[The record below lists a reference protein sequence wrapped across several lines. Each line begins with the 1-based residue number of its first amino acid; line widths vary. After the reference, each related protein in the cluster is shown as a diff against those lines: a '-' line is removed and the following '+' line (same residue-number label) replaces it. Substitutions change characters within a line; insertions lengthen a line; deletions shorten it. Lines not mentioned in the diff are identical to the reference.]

1 MKMRITEILLCLVIV
16 ALSSSSHVWSDQIFP
31 AHLVG
36 TFSRNN
42 REPKYKIDFLPED
55 SPFHPGDNLESMV
68 MLDKDGNRFLC
79 YLPKEEKATSGWTS
93 SQQNIS
99 TVMMETQKQ
108 VKLKTPDELLQPLSE
123 KCLLRQEGWWSYEFC
138 HQKFVRQLHVEDEN
152 KIVQEFFLGT
162 FDPEAT
168 AAFNQT
174 VSDIS
179 TDASQRYHSHV
190 YTNGTTCDL
199 TGSPREVEVRFVC
212 AETRAM
218 ITSITELSTCKY
230 ALTVQCP
237 TLCKH
242 PLFQLEKPV
251 SHTIHCNAIPVEQ
264 DATRNNEEQI
274 VGESPKMIADS

>member
-1 MKMRITEILLCLVIV
+1 MRIKRIVLCLVIV
-16 ALSSSSHVWSDQIFP
+16 AVSSISYVRSDQIFP

-42 REPKYKIDFLPED
+42 REPKYKIEFLPED
-55 SPFHPGDNLESMV
+55 SPFHPGENLESMV
-68 MLDKDGNRFLC
+68 MMDKHGGRFLC

-99 TVMMETQKQ
+99 TVMMDTHKQ
-108 VKLKTPDELLQPLSE
+108 VKLRTPDELLQSLE
-123 KCLLRQEGWWSYEFC
+123 KCIVRQEGWWSYEFC
-138 HQKFVRQLHVEDEN
+138 HEKYVRQVHTDDEN
-152 KIVQEFFLGT
+152 KIVQEFLLGT

-168 AAFNQT
+168 AGFNQT
-174 VSDIS
+174 VSDAS
-179 TDASQRYHSHV
+179 DASQRYHSHV

-251 SHTIHCNAIPVEQ
+251 SHTIHCNPIPVEKDVQ
-264 DATRNNEEQI
+264 RNKEEQV